1 MMSLDLLIIMV
12 SNWSQVVHE
21 RWNMSETMN
30 SDELIW
36 FMLVWCE
43 SKCISFG
50 DGGSDVFFAFGM
62 YYGQE

>member
-1 MMSLDLLIIMV
+1 
-12 SNWSQVVHE
+12 
-21 RWNMSETMN
+21 MN

-36 FMLVWCE
+36 FMLVLCE

-50 DGGSDVFFAFGM
+50 DGGLDVFFAFGM